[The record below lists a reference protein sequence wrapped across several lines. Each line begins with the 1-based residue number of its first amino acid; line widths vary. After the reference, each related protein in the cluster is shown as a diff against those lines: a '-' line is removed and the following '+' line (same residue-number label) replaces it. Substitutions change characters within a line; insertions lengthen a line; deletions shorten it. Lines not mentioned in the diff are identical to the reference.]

1 MVPALILELKYLVL
15 LGALA
20 FASYQDIRTREID
33 DKVWLIAGAIGALLT
48 AYEAL
53 TVPSYQALFALV
65 SIGLT
70 ALLAFG
76 VYFLGLYGGADA
88 KALLAVAVTMPL
100 APSAATLFS
109 PFFPL
114 TVLGNALLCSLVL
127 VPACLV
133 YNVAWRISRRRPLFG
148 GIRAGALTKL
158 GALFTGIKVRPKTA
172 RLVHFNLLEVHA
184 EGAPT
189 SKRLRLFAKVTD
201 EDEVKVIDE
210 NAEYVWVTPAIPMI
224 VFFLAG
230 LVLAALGADL
240 VFGLLALIL

>member
-1 MVPALILELKYLVL
+1 LILELKYLVL

-53 TVPSYQALFALV
+53 TVPSYQAFFALV

-88 KALLAVAVTMPL
+88 KALLVIAVTLPL
-100 APSAATLFS
+100 SPAVSAPFS

-127 VPACLV
+127 IPACLV
-133 YNVAWRISRRRPLFG
+133 YNVAWSVTHRRPLFG

-158 GALFTGIKVRPKTA
+158 GALFTGIKVKPKTA
-172 RLVHFNLLEVHA
+172 RLVHFNLLEVNA

-189 SKRLRLFAKVTD
+189 SKGLRLFAKVTD

-224 VFFLAG
+224 VFFLVG
-230 LVLAALGADL
+230 LVLAMLGADL
-240 VFGLLALIL
+240 IFGLLAYLI